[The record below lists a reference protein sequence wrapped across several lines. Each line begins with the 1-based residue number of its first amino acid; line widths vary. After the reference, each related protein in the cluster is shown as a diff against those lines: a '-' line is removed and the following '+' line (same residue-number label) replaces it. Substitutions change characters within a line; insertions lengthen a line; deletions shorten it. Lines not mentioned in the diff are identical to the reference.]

1 MKKLILVALCL
12 GIGSIVFSACEKDD
26 ICGEYE
32 ETTPNFLIE
41 FYSFEDQGIA
51 KNDLVEAFVAGR
63 EKNIIKSNGNKLLI
77 PLRLDNQE
85 SEWILKSVRRT
96 QNQVDTLYDT
106 LTFKYKINTKY
117 LNKACGY
124 VSTFSL
130 NQDGTS
136 PMLNG
141 EAQQT
146 SGNWIK
152 HYTTETNEI
161 QDSKKAHFK
170 IYY

>member
-1 MKKLILVALCL
+1 MKKLILAAFCL
-12 GIGSIVFSACEKDD
+12 GIGGLVFSACEKDD
-26 ICGEYE
+26 ICGAE
-32 ETTPNFLIE
+32 EPTTPNFLIE
-41 FYSFEDQGIA
+41 FYNFEDQGIP

-63 EKNIIKSNGNKLLI
+63 EKDLIKSKGNKLLI
-77 PLRLDNQE
+77 PLRLDQPE
-85 SEWILKSVRRT
+85 SSWILRSIKRT
-96 QNQVDTLYDT
+96 ANQTDTLYDT
-106 LTFKYKINTKY
+106 LTFKYTINTRY

-130 NQDGTS
+130 TQDGTS
-136 PMLNG
+136 PTLNG
-141 EAQQT
+141 EANQN

-152 HYTTETNEI
+152 YYTTETNEI

>member
-1 MKKLILVALCL
+1 MKKLILAAVFLSL
-12 GIGSIVFSACEKDD
+12 GSFIFSACEKDD
-26 ICGEYE
+26 ICGADEP
-32 ETTPNFLIE
+32 TTPNFLIE
-41 FYSFEDQGIA
+41 FYNFEDQGIA

-63 EKNIIKSNGNKLLI
+63 EKNVIKSKANKLLI

-85 SEWILKSVRRT
+85 SEWILKSIRRT
-96 QNQVDTLYDT
+96 QNQTDTLYDT

-141 EAQQT
+141 ESQQT

-152 HYTTETNEI
+152 YYTTETNEI
-161 QDSKKAHFK
+161 QDSKQAHFK

>member
-1 MKKLILVALCL
+1 MKKLILTAFCL
-12 GIGSIVFSACEKDD
+12 GIGSLVFSACEKDD
-26 ICGEYE
+26 ICGTE
-32 ETTPNFLIE
+32 EATTPNFLIE
-41 FYSFEDQGIA
+41 FYNFDDQGIA

-63 EKNIIKSNGNKLLI
+63 EKNVIKSSGNKLLI
-77 PLRLDNQE
+77 PLRLDQPE
-85 SEWILKSVRRT
+85 SSWILKSIRRT
-96 QNQVDTLYDT
+96 QNQTDTLYDT
-106 LTFKYKINTKY
+106 LTFKYQINTKY

-130 NQDGTS
+130 SQDGTS
-136 PMLNG
+136 PALNG
-141 EAQQT
+141 KAEQT